1 VKLLLA
7 LALTGC
13 ATTAPVATSSL
24 REIAEHGCDALQW
37 PVLAQVSSPFGVR
50 DDHPHTGID
59 LPVPEGTPV
68 VAACDGVV
76 TYADD
81 KVRGYGELVIVDHG
95 AALTTMYAHNSTL
108 LVHVGDR
115 ISRGQAI
122 ARSGQTGNARGP
134 HVHFELRLHDRA
146 IDPMPHLVRY
156 AEGPLAAS
164 RL

>member
-1 VKLLLA
+1 VKLLVA
-7 LALTGC
+7 LLLTGC
-13 ATTAPVATSSL
+13 ATTAPVVTSSL
-24 REIAEHGCDALQW
+24 REVTENACDSLSW
-37 PVLAQVSSPFGVR
+37 PVVAQVSSGFGPR
-50 DDHPHTGID
+50 DDHAHAGID
-59 LPVPEGTPV
+59 LPVPEGTTV
-68 VAACDGVV
+68 VAACEGVV
-76 TYADD
+76 TYAGDR
-81 KVRGYGELVIVDHG
+81 VRGYGELVVVDHG
-95 AALTTMYAHNSTL
+95 GALTTMYAHNSAL
-108 LVHVGDR
+108 LVHAGDR